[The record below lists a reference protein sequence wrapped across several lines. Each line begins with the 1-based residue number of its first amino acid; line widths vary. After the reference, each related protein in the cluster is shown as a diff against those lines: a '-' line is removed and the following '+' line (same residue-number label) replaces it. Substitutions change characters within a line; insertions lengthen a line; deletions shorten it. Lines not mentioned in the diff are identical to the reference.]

1 MYDPDRLARSGFFHL
16 LETALT
22 TVPPSQHARQPGKI
36 IVMEFNELCPALL
49 ERWMAE
55 GRLPNFK
62 RLYAQS
68 DVFTT
73 EADVKDPAQLE
84 PWIQWY
90 STHTGLAYDQHQVFH
105 LTEGAR
111 AGHEDIY
118 RTLNAA
124 GHKVSCFAGMNVRG
138 FAEKGSV
145 FVGDPWSENGDA
157 YPPELETYNRFVS
170 RNVREYSNA
179 ADRLGMKD
187 YANFLSYMLGHGLRA
202 STIARLAGQLITE
215 RTRERRL
222 SYRRASLLDLLQF
235 DVFRWYY
242 KREQPSFAT
251 FFINST
257 AHLQHAYWRHHDPE
271 AFEIKPSADELA
283 VYGDA
288 IRFGYEAMD
297 RLVGDFFDLAE
308 QSGARL
314 VFMTALSQQP
324 FLRAEAKGG
333 QKFYRL
339 HDVERF
345 LRQWN
350 IGYTEVSP
358 TMTNQYLVHFESAE
372 QERRAHEQLSA
383 FVLGD
388 GERVF
393 DIRDAEGHSLY
404 FGCGLHGTV
413 AKDAAVSDR
422 LGGKEVR
429 FGDMLYVIDA
439 MKSGCHHPH
448 GALWIAGGQGRRHSG
463 LVSILDVYPTILD
476 LLGVAQPEGA
486 GRRGASLA
494 PRLADGPAAAPAPGR
509 EQAAVA

>member
-1 MYDPDRLARSGFFHL
+1 MQTP
-16 LETALT
+16 TNN
-22 TVPPSQHARQPGKI
+22 V
-36 IVMEFNELCPALL
+36 IVMEFNELCPSLL
-49 ERWMAE
+49 ERWMGE

-62 RLYAQS
+62 RLHEQS
-68 DVFTT
+68 DVFITD
-73 EADVKDPAQLE
+73 ADVKDAAQLE

-118 RTLNAA
+118 RTLTEA

-138 FAEKGSV
+138 FAKPGSV

-170 RNVREYSNA
+170 RNVREYSNTN
-179 ADRLGMKD
+179 DRLTLKD
-187 YANFLSYMLGHGLRA
+187 YTGFLQFMLAHGMRL
-202 STIARLAGQLITE
+202 STMRRLGSQLLSE
-215 RTRERRL
+215 RTTDRRL

-242 KREQPSFAT
+242 KRNRPSFAT

-271 AFEIKPSADELA
+271 AFQVKPSADELA

-288 IRFGYEAMD
+288 VRFGYESMD
-297 RLVGDFFDLAE
+297 KLVGEFLALAR
-308 QSGARL
+308 QTGARL

-324 FLRAEAKGG
+324 FLRAEAMGG

-350 IGYTEVSP
+350 IAYAEVSP
-358 TMTNQYLVHFESAE
+358 TMTNQYLVLFGSAE
-372 QERRAHEQLSA
+372 DKQRAHEQLSA
-383 FVLGD
+383 FTLGE
-388 GERVF
+388 GERLI
-393 DIRDAEGHSLY
+393 DIRDAENNGLY
-404 FGCGLHGTV
+404 FGCGLHGNV
-413 AKDAAVSDR
+413 AKDTVVTDGLS
-422 LGGKEVR
+422 GKQAR

-439 MKSGCHHPH
+439 MKSGCHHPE
-448 GALWIAGGQGRRHSG
+448 GALWIAGGKGVRHAAK
-463 LVSILDVYPTILD
+463 VSILDMYPTILD
-476 LLGVAQPEGA
+476 MLGVRQPASGD
-486 GRRGASLA
+486 RRGASLL
-494 PRLADGPAAAPAPGR
+494 PRLGGATAAQPAAP
-509 EQAAVA
+509 EQAVVA